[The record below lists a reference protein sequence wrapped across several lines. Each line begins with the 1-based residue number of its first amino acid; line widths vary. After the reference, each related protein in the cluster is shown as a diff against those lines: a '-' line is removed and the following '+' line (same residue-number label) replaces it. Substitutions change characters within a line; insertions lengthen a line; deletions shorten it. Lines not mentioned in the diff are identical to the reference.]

1 MSTTIGKVLH
11 QTYRL
16 DKALSE
22 GGMGQVFVASH
33 LRVHN
38 RQYAVKRLR
47 PELAASERFLAR
59 FRIEAQAMMALE
71 HPNIVRI
78 EDFLVDEHTYYLV
91 MEYIR
96 GRPLDEII
104 FFQKRLSPAQVASI
118 AIQMLDALEC
128 CHAQHIIHRDLKPSN
143 VLVEESGRIKLTDFG
158 IALQEDLTSRLT
170 NTGTLLG
177 TPDYMSPEQITSKE
191 MDGRSDLYSLGIML
205 YEMLTGRL
213 PFLRTQE
220 SEGSYVILFAHVH
233 TEPPPIQDATLPAF
247 LVEATLRCLKK
258 HPDQR
263 FLDAA
268 QMRQFLLQHL
278 PSEAWL
284 HTRETKEEV
293 SSLAKGIPNLYDTQG
308 KPASPASAALLKAAP
323 SSPFQPITPPQQS
336 QPSLRPADRPP
347 QTSPSSA
354 DPLPST
360 AAFDRE
366 NKRHTQ
372 RPSVQYNAPT
382 ALSSSLPTG
391 QPLAKHF
398 SSFASPPSPPQNK
411 RRFVSSLFRF
421 LLLLAILGG
430 GWWYY
435 LDGPDNSIFPFF
447 QTTPL
452 LSTFSDRPSEPV
464 GRPSPTRITE
474 PTLRRLAAPEPH
486 PRQRVEIPQRRDVP
500 QPRQRIEVP
509 QPQQRIDVPQPQ
521 QRIDVPPRREEP
533 QPRQRIEIPQPRERV
548 EIPQR
553 REEPQPRQ
561 RIEIPQPRERVEI
574 PQRREEPQ
582 PRQRVE
588 VPKPRERIEIPQRR
602 EEPRSR
608 QRIEIPRPRQR
619 IEIPQP
625 QQRIEV
631 PQRREE
637 PQPRQRVEIPQ
648 RREEPKPPIDPLE
661 ARKRALLRSI
671 TWPQRVPELCQ
682 EFLDTCLLS
691 CFDRRKRN
699 APRESVKRRLVLCKK
714 ECWRLRKAHPEVRE
728 MCGLSE

>member
-16 DKALSE
+16 DQALSE

-78 EDFLVDEHTYYLV
+78 EDFLVDDHTYYLV
-91 MEYIR
+91 MEFIR

-104 FFQKRLSPAQVASI
+104 FFQKRLSSAQIVSI

-143 VLVEESGRIKLTDFG
+143 VLVEEGGRIKLTDFG
-158 IALQEDLTSRLT
+158 IALQEDLTNRLT

-191 MDGRSDLYSLGIML
+191 MDGRSDLYSLGVML
-205 YEMLTGRL
+205 YEMLTGGL
-213 PFLRTQE
+213 PFPRTQE

-233 TEPPPIQDATLPAF
+233 TEPPPIQDPTLPAF

-278 PSEAWL
+278 PSEGWL

-293 SSLAKGIPNLYDTQG
+293 SALAKGIKNLHDTQG

-323 SSPFQPITPPQQS
+323 SSPFQPITPPVLQQ
-336 QPSLRPADRPP
+336 PP
-347 QTSPSSA
+347 IKIA
-354 DPLPST
+354 DPPPST
-360 AAFDRE
+360 APFDRSA
-366 NKRHTQ
+366 KGRTKQ
-372 RPSVQYNAPT
+372 PSVQYDAPT

-391 QPLAKHF
+391 QPLAQQLALYANQSPPPKKKRRL
-398 SSFASPPSPPQNK
+398 FAS
-411 RRFVSSLFRF
+411 FFRF
-421 LLLLAILGG
+421 LFLLAVLGG

-447 QTTPL
+447 QTTSLPQTTHPRPL
-452 LSTFSDRPSEPV
+452 ERTDQ
-464 GRPSPTRITE
+464 PSPRRTLE
-474 PTLRRLAAPEPH
+474 PNP
-486 PRQRVEIPQRRDVP
+486 I
-500 QPRQRIEVP
+500 
-509 QPQQRIDVPQPQ
+509 
-521 QRIDVPPRREEP
+521 
-533 QPRQRIEIPQPRERV
+533 
-548 EIPQR
+548 
-553 REEPQPRQ
+553 
-561 RIEIPQPRERVEI
+561 
-574 PQRREEPQ
+574 
-582 PRQRVE
+582 
-588 VPKPRERIEIPQRR
+588 
-602 EEPRSR
+602 
-608 QRIEIPRPRQR
+608 
-619 IEIPQP
+619 
-625 QQRIEV
+625 
-631 PQRREE
+631 
-637 PQPRQRVEIPQ
+637 
-648 RREEPKPPIDPLE
+648 RREEPKPREPSVGKN
-661 ARKRALLRSI
+661 RNRAN
-671 TWPQRVPELCQ
+671 V
-682 EFLDTCLLS
+682 
-691 CFDRRKRN
+691 
-699 APRESVKRRLVLCKK
+699 
-714 ECWRLRKAHPEVRE
+714 
-728 MCGLSE
+728 

>member
-104 FFQKRLSPAQVASI
+104 FFQKRLSAAQIVSI

-191 MDGRSDLYSLGIML
+191 MDGRSDLYSLGVML

-323 SSPFQPITPPQQS
+323 SSPFQPITPPQLSQS
-336 QPSLRPADRPP
+336 SLRPAERSPQPP
-347 QTSPSSA
+347 PPSVE
-354 DPLPST
+354 PLPAT

-398 SSFASPPSPPQNK
+398 SSYVSPPSPPQNK
-411 RRFVSSLFRF
+411 RRLVSSFFRL

-452 LSTFSDRPSEPV
+452 PSAFSPRPSESI
-464 GRPSPTRITE
+464 GEPSPARTIE
-474 PTLRRLAAPEPH
+474 PTLRRLAAPDPQPRERIEVPQ
-486 PRQRVEIPQRRDVP
+486 PRQRIEVPQRRDVPQPRERVEVPQRRDVPQPRERIEVPQPRQRIEIPQRRDVP
-500 QPRQRIEVP
+500 QPRERIEVP
-509 QPQQRIDVPQPQ
+509 QPRERTEVPQ
-521 QRIDVPPRREEP
+521 
-533 QPRQRIEIPQPRERV
+533 
-548 EIPQR
+548 
-553 REEPQPRQ
+553 
-561 RIEIPQPRERVEI
+561 
-574 PQRREEPQ
+574 
-582 PRQRVE
+582 
-588 VPKPRERIEIPQRR
+588 PRERIEIPQRR
-602 EEPRSR
+602 DV
-608 QRIEIPRPRQR
+608 
-619 IEIPQP
+619 PQP
-625 QQRIEV
+625 RERIEV
-631 PQRREE
+631 PQPRLRVEVPQPRQRREVPQPRERIEE
-637 PQPRQRVEIPQ
+637 PQPRLRVKIPP
-648 RREEPKPPIDPLE
+648 RREEPKPPMDPLE
-661 ARKRALLRSI
+661 ARKQALLRSI
-671 TWPQRVPELCQ
+671 TWPQQVPELCQ

-691 CFDRRKRN
+691 CLRRRQRS

-714 ECWRLRKAHPEVRE
+714 ECWRLRKAHPQVRE